1 MALISYPDLRGSV
14 MGGITAGSLGRLSAA
29 GTGEGAAESRE
40 LTLWPSE
47 PESLANF
54 TWGRTECTRL
64 PFNSLFYLF
73 FSIQA
78 IAYSV

>member
-1 MALISYPDLRGSV
+1 MALMSYPDLRGSD
-14 MGGITAGSLGRLSAA
+14 MGGVTIGSPERLSAA

-54 TWGRTECTRL
+54 TWGGTECTHL
-64 PFNSLFYLF
+64 PFNTFFYLF
-73 FSIQA
+73 FSI
-78 IAYSV
+78 